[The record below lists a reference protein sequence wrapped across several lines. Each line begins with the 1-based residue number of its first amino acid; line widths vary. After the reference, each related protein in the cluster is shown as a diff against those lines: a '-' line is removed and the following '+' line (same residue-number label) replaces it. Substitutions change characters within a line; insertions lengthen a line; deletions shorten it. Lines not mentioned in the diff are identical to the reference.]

1 MMVTPQ
7 LGLAACVWRLRFLN
21 ATLDHIAYSHCH
33 GRLRL
38 IVGERGAALDAWRA
52 GLPWDSRGLEGAYG
66 LERHGSWPTS
76 VTTWSYRRAYASYLG
91 SEAVC
96 ATNHHPFAEDLNE
109 NSGHLRTHRH
119 AT

>member
-38 IVGERGAALDAWRA
+38 IVGERGAALDAWRVSS
-52 GLPWDSRGLEGAYG
+52 GDWGMIVVCPSLEKTVPLIDLLSVSRGWTGM
-66 LERHGSWPTS
+66 SS
-76 VTTWSYRRAYASYLG
+76 
-91 SEAVC
+91 
-96 ATNHHPFAEDLNE
+96 
-109 NSGHLRTHRH
+109 
-119 AT
+119 